1 MVATSAFASDS
12 SAAEESEAEK
22 KISCKKSS
30 NNKKKVERK
39 SNRYHDKTKAKAH
52 LGACVTGG
60 IAMGVLA
67 GPIGLVFAAVYINA
81 MCVTMYGG
89 SQFVTG
95 DKKENKKPE
104 EELPQES
111 TSPHPT
117 ANSDPLRPEPASQP
131 EQDDGKGE
139 GEADRSYYNKV
150 NSDNFTFAPVISSGD
165 NITING
171 NIYLYPGA
179 DYQPTPNADHTSK
192 NAATQTSEQA
202 SETLV
207 QEQDRSV
214 FVTNITQVPSPSIEQ
229 TGPLDETVKQIL
241 VDPSANSQLFH
252 CTFSDGMNAYLRADP
267 HLITPTK
274 VATHQQHIHQQQV
287 GTPSSPP
294 TGFLGWVKN
303 GKNDS
308 WIQTNQFTP
317 VQTTEGPIR
326 GKNYEADAGLNLSSG
341 ERSHNAPPVSLSSN
355 QGNQDPLDDD
365 DSTALK
371 FTTEKVRTAELKYR
385 NDAQLSTISSRPVE
399 ETHSVG
405 SGNSGLSEQHS
416 SEKPENEPELGKLP
430 ETEKHHL
437 YKEENLVTSDR
448 ILTGLDSSATT
459 GSLGWV
465 KGEDNSG
472 WKQTNQ
478 FTPVQTT
485 EGPIRGK
492 NYEAD
497 AGSSINSGERL
508 HNAPSVSLSS
518 NQGSAEPLSDDDSIE
533 LQSTTNEVKVAEL
546 ISRND
551 TSEPLSDDDFIE
563 LQSTTNEVKMA
574 ELISRNDTSEP
585 LSDDDFIELQSTTNE
600 VKVAELISRN
610 DTSEPL
616 SDDDSIELQP
626 TTNEFK
632 VAESISRNDTS
643 EPLSDDDSIELQPT
657 TNEFKVAELISR
669 NDTSEPLSDDD
680 SIELQPTT
688 NEFKVAELISRNDT
702 SEPLSDDG
710 FIELQQTT
718 NEVKV
723 AELISRSDSKGSL
736 ISSKVSSKEDI
747 PEKKETAFLS
757 EHILSGGWKFEVQGG
772 KARWVNVQASNSNT
786 QQRPVILSAG
796 SAISGVAQNYTQ
808 GIFANVKDLDESRR
822 ESFHKLQEG
831 VSVKQLSEFNI
842 INGKAERPLDK
853 QNIAYVA

>member
-12 SAAEESEAEK
+12 SEAEESEAEQ

-104 EELPQES
+104 EELPQEN

-179 DYQPTPNADHTSK
+179 DYQPMPNADHTSK

-229 TGPLDETVKQIL
+229 TGALDETVKQIL

-341 ERSHNAPPVSLSSN
+341 ERSHNAPPVSFSSN

-385 NDAQLSTISSRPVE
+385 NDAQLSTISSRPME

-448 ILTGLDSSATT
+448 ILTGLDSSATS

-518 NQGSAEPLSDDDSIE
+518 NQGSTEPLSDDDSIE
-533 LQSTTNEVKVAEL
+533 LQSTINEVKVA
-546 ISRND
+546 
-551 TSEPLSDDDFIE
+551 
-563 LQSTTNEVKMA
+563 
-574 ELISRNDTSEP
+574 
-585 LSDDDFIELQSTTNE
+585 
-600 VKVAELISRN
+600 
-610 DTSEPL
+610 
-616 SDDDSIELQP
+616 
-626 TTNEFK
+626 
-632 VAESISRNDTS
+632 
-643 EPLSDDDSIELQPT
+643 
-657 TNEFKVAELISR
+657 
-669 NDTSEPLSDDD
+669 
-680 SIELQPTT
+680 
-688 NEFKVAELISRNDT
+688 
-702 SEPLSDDG
+702 
-710 FIELQQTT
+710 
-718 NEVKV
+718 
-723 AELISRSDSKGSL
+723 
-736 ISSKVSSKEDI
+736 
-747 PEKKETAFLS
+747 
-757 EHILSGGWKFEVQGG
+757 
-772 KARWVNVQASNSNT
+772 
-786 QQRPVILSAG
+786 
-796 SAISGVAQNYTQ
+796 
-808 GIFANVKDLDESRR
+808 
-822 ESFHKLQEG
+822 
-831 VSVKQLSEFNI
+831 
-842 INGKAERPLDK
+842 
-853 QNIAYVA
+853 

>member
-12 SAAEESEAEK
+12 SEAEESEAEQ

-104 EELPQES
+104 EELPQEN

-267 HLITPTK
+267 HLIIPTK

-341 ERSHNAPPVSLSSN
+341 ERTHNAPPVSLSSN

-385 NDAQLSTISSRPVE
+385 NDAQLSTISSRPME

-405 SGNSGLSEQHS
+405 FGNSGLSEQHS
-416 SEKPENEPELGKLP
+416 SEKPENEPALGKLP

-437 YKEENLVTSDR
+437 YKEESLVTSDR

-497 AGSSINSGERL
+497 AGSSINSSERL

-518 NQGSAEPLSDDDSIE
+518 NQGSTEPLSDDDSIE

-563 LQSTTNEVKMA
+563 LQSTTNEVKAA
-574 ELISRNDTSEP
+574 ELISRNDTSPP

-632 VAESISRNDTS
+632 VAES
-643 EPLSDDDSIELQPT
+643 
-657 TNEFKVAELISR
+657 
-669 NDTSEPLSDDD
+669 
-680 SIELQPTT
+680 
-688 NEFKVAELISRNDT
+688 ISRNDT

-757 EHILSGGWKFEVQGG
+757 EHILSGGRKFEVQGG

>member
-12 SAAEESEAEK
+12 SEAEESEAEQ

-104 EELPQES
+104 EELPQEN

-179 DYQPTPNADHTSK
+179 DYQPMPNADHTSK

-229 TGPLDETVKQIL
+229 TGALDETVKQIL

-287 GTPSSPP
+287 GTPP

-326 GKNYEADAGLNLSSG
+326 GKNYEADAGLNLRSG

-365 DSTALK
+365 YSTALK

-385 NDAQLSTISSRPVE
+385 NDAQLSTISSRPME

-430 ETEKHHL
+430 E
-437 YKEENLVTSDR
+437 
-448 ILTGLDSSATT
+448 
-459 GSLGWV
+459 
-465 KGEDNSG
+465 
-472 WKQTNQ
+472 
-478 FTPVQTT
+478 
-485 EGPIRGK
+485 
-492 NYEAD
+492 
-497 AGSSINSGERL
+497 
-508 HNAPSVSLSS
+508 
-518 NQGSAEPLSDDDSIE
+518 
-533 LQSTTNEVKVAEL
+533 
-546 ISRND
+546 
-551 TSEPLSDDDFIE
+551 
-563 LQSTTNEVKMA
+563 
-574 ELISRNDTSEP
+574 
-585 LSDDDFIELQSTTNE
+585 
-600 VKVAELISRN
+600 
-610 DTSEPL
+610 
-616 SDDDSIELQP
+616 
-626 TTNEFK
+626 
-632 VAESISRNDTS
+632 
-643 EPLSDDDSIELQPT
+643 
-657 TNEFKVAELISR
+657 
-669 NDTSEPLSDDD
+669 
-680 SIELQPTT
+680 
-688 NEFKVAELISRNDT
+688 
-702 SEPLSDDG
+702 
-710 FIELQQTT
+710 
-718 NEVKV
+718 
-723 AELISRSDSKGSL
+723 
-736 ISSKVSSKEDI
+736 
-747 PEKKETAFLS
+747 
-757 EHILSGGWKFEVQGG
+757 
-772 KARWVNVQASNSNT
+772 
-786 QQRPVILSAG
+786 
-796 SAISGVAQNYTQ
+796 
-808 GIFANVKDLDESRR
+808 
-822 ESFHKLQEG
+822 
-831 VSVKQLSEFNI
+831 
-842 INGKAERPLDK
+842 
-853 QNIAYVA
+853 

>member
-12 SAAEESEAEK
+12 SETEESEAEE
-22 KISCKKSS
+22 KISCKKNS

-104 EELPQES
+104 EELPQEN

-150 NSDNFTFAPVISSGD
+150 NSDN
-165 NITING
+165 ITING
-171 NIYLYPGA
+171 NIYLYPGE
-179 DYQPTPNADHTSK
+179 DYQPTPNAEHTPK

-207 QEQDRSV
+207 QEQDLSV
-214 FVTNITQVPSPSIEQ
+214 FVTNITQVPSPNIEQ
-229 TGPLDETVKQIL
+229 TGPLDQAVKQIL

-252 CTFSDGMNAYLRADP
+252 CTFSDGMNAYLRTDP
-267 HLITPTK
+267 YLITPTK

-287 GTPSSPP
+287 ETPSSPP

-385 NDAQLSTISSRPVE
+385 NDAQLSTISSRPME
-399 ETHSVG
+399 ETHAVG

-416 SEKPENEPELGKLP
+416 SEKPENEPALGKLP

-437 YKEENLVTSDR
+437 YKEENFVTSDR
-448 ILTGLDSSATT
+448 ILTSLDSSATT
-459 GSLGWV
+459 GFLGWV

-497 AGSSINSGERL
+497 AGSSINSNERL
-508 HNAPSVSLSS
+508 HNTPSVSLSS
-518 NQGSAEPLSDDDSIE
+518 NQGSTQPLSDDDSIE

-563 LQSTTNEVKMA
+563 L
-574 ELISRNDTSEP
+574 
-585 LSDDDFIELQSTTNE
+585 
-600 VKVAELISRN
+600 
-610 DTSEPL
+610 
-616 SDDDSIELQP
+616 
-626 TTNEFK
+626 
-632 VAESISRNDTS
+632 
-643 EPLSDDDSIELQPT
+643 
-657 TNEFKVAELISR
+657 
-669 NDTSEPLSDDD
+669 
-680 SIELQPTT
+680 
-688 NEFKVAELISRNDT
+688 
-702 SEPLSDDG
+702 
-710 FIELQQTT
+710 
-718 NEVKV
+718 
-723 AELISRSDSKGSL
+723 
-736 ISSKVSSKEDI
+736 
-747 PEKKETAFLS
+747 
-757 EHILSGGWKFEVQGG
+757 
-772 KARWVNVQASNSNT
+772 
-786 QQRPVILSAG
+786 
-796 SAISGVAQNYTQ
+796 
-808 GIFANVKDLDESRR
+808 
-822 ESFHKLQEG
+822 
-831 VSVKQLSEFNI
+831 
-842 INGKAERPLDK
+842 
-853 QNIAYVA
+853 

>member
-12 SAAEESEAEK
+12 SEAEESEAEK

-171 NIYLYPGA
+171 NIYLYPSA

-241 VDPSANSQLFH
+241 VDPSAKSQLFH

-385 NDAQLSTISSRPVE
+385 NDAQLSTISSRPME

-416 SEKPENEPELGKLP
+416 SEKPENEPALGKLP

-518 NQGSAEPLSDDDSIE
+518 NQGS
-533 LQSTTNEVKVAEL
+533 T
-546 ISRND
+546 
-551 TSEPLSDDDFIE
+551 EPLSDDDFIE
-563 LQSTTNEVKMA
+563 LQSTTNEVKGA

-600 VKVAELISRN
+600 VKVAELISR
-610 DTSEPL
+610 
-616 SDDDSIELQP
+616 
-626 TTNEFK
+626 
-632 VAESISRNDTS
+632 
-643 EPLSDDDSIELQPT
+643 
-657 TNEFKVAELISR
+657 
-669 NDTSEPLSDDD
+669 
-680 SIELQPTT
+680 
-688 NEFKVAELISRNDT
+688 
-702 SEPLSDDG
+702 
-710 FIELQQTT
+710 
-718 NEVKV
+718 
-723 AELISRSDSKGSL
+723 SDSKGSL
-736 ISSKVSSKEDI
+736 VSSKVSSKEDI

>member
-12 SAAEESEAEK
+12 SEAEESEAEQ

-104 EELPQES
+104 EELPQEN

-179 DYQPTPNADHTSK
+179 DYQPMPNADHTSK

-326 GKNYEADAGLNLSSG
+326 GKNYEADAGLNLRSG

-365 DSTALK
+365 YSTALK
-371 FTTEKVRTAELKYR
+371 FTAEKVRTAELKYR
-385 NDAQLSTISSRPVE
+385 NDAQLSTISSRPME

-416 SEKPENEPELGKLP
+416 SEKPENEPALGKLP

-448 ILTGLDSSATT
+448 TFTGLDSSATS

-478 FTPVQTT
+478 FTPVQTI

-497 AGSSINSGERL
+497 AGSSINSSERL

-518 NQGSAEPLSDDDSIE
+518 NQGSTEPLSDDDSIE

-632 VAESISRNDTS
+632 VAES
-643 EPLSDDDSIELQPT
+643 
-657 TNEFKVAELISR
+657 
-669 NDTSEPLSDDD
+669 
-680 SIELQPTT
+680 
-688 NEFKVAELISRNDT
+688 ISRNDT

>member
-1 MVATSAFASDS
+1 M
-12 SAAEESEAEK
+12 
-22 KISCKKSS
+22 
-30 NNKKKVERK
+30 
-39 SNRYHDKTKAKAH
+39 
-52 LGACVTGG
+52 TGG

-171 NIYLYPGA
+171 NIYLYPSA

-241 VDPSANSQLFH
+241 VDPSAKSQLFH

-385 NDAQLSTISSRPVE
+385 NDAQLSTISSRPME

-416 SEKPENEPELGKLP
+416 SEKPENEPALGKLP

-518 NQGSAEPLSDDDSIE
+518 NQGS
-533 LQSTTNEVKVAEL
+533 T
-546 ISRND
+546 
-551 TSEPLSDDDFIE
+551 EPLSDDDFIE
-563 LQSTTNEVKMA
+563 LQSTTNEVKGA

-600 VKVAELISRN
+600 VKVAELISR
-610 DTSEPL
+610 
-616 SDDDSIELQP
+616 
-626 TTNEFK
+626 
-632 VAESISRNDTS
+632 
-643 EPLSDDDSIELQPT
+643 
-657 TNEFKVAELISR
+657 
-669 NDTSEPLSDDD
+669 
-680 SIELQPTT
+680 
-688 NEFKVAELISRNDT
+688 
-702 SEPLSDDG
+702 
-710 FIELQQTT
+710 
-718 NEVKV
+718 
-723 AELISRSDSKGSL
+723 SDSKGSL
-736 ISSKVSSKEDI
+736 VSSKVSSKEDI

>member
-600 VKVAELISRN
+600 VKMAELISRN

-616 SDDDSIELQP
+616 SDDDFIELQS
-626 TTNEFK
+626 TTNEVK
-632 VAESISRNDTS
+632 MAELISRNDTS
-643 EPLSDDDSIELQPT
+643 EPLSDDDFIELQST
-657 TNEFKVAELISR
+657 TNEVKVAELISR

>member
-1 MVATSAFASDS
+1 
-12 SAAEESEAEK
+12 
-22 KISCKKSS
+22 
-30 NNKKKVERK
+30 
-39 SNRYHDKTKAKAH
+39 
-52 LGACVTGG
+52 
-60 IAMGVLA
+60 MGVLA

-229 TGPLDETVKQIL
+229 TGALDETVKQIL

-385 NDAQLSTISSRPVE
+385 NDAQLSIISSRPMEETHSVGSGNSGLSEQHSSEEPENEPALGKLPETEKHHLYKEENLVTSDRILTGLDSSATSGSLGWVKGEDNSGWKQTNQFTPVQTTEGPIRGKNYEADAGLNLSSGERSHNAPPVSLSLNQGNQDPLDDDYSTALKFTTEKVRTAELKYRNDAQLSTISSRPME
-399 ETHSVG
+399 ETHSLG

-437 YKEENLVTSDR
+437 YKEESLVTSDR

-497 AGSSINSGERL
+497 AGSSINSSERL

-518 NQGSAEPLSDDDSIE
+518 NQGSTEPLSDDDSIE

-546 ISRND
+546 ISR
-551 TSEPLSDDDFIE
+551 
-563 LQSTTNEVKMA
+563 
-574 ELISRNDTSEP
+574 
-585 LSDDDFIELQSTTNE
+585 
-600 VKVAELISRN
+600 
-610 DTSEPL
+610 
-616 SDDDSIELQP
+616 
-626 TTNEFK
+626 
-632 VAESISRNDTS
+632 
-643 EPLSDDDSIELQPT
+643 
-657 TNEFKVAELISR
+657 
-669 NDTSEPLSDDD
+669 
-680 SIELQPTT
+680 
-688 NEFKVAELISRNDT
+688 
-702 SEPLSDDG
+702 
-710 FIELQQTT
+710 
-718 NEVKV
+718 
-723 AELISRSDSKGSL
+723 SDSKGSL
-736 ISSKVSSKEDI
+736 VSSKVSSKEDI

-772 KARWVNVQASNSNT
+772 KARWVNVQASNLNT

-808 GIFANVKDLDESRR
+808 GIFANVKDLGESRR

>member
-1 MVATSAFASDS
+1 MLSPTSSVGRLVVEPSSHTDESRPDSLRGDRSLIASVSPRQTTVPSDESPDRLMVATSAFASDS
-12 SAAEESEAEK
+12 SEAEESEAEK

-171 NIYLYPGA
+171 NIYLYPSA

-241 VDPSANSQLFH
+241 VDPSAKSQLFH

-385 NDAQLSTISSRPVE
+385 NDAQLSTISSRPME

-416 SEKPENEPELGKLP
+416 SEKPENEPALGKLP

-518 NQGSAEPLSDDDSIE
+518 NQGS
-533 LQSTTNEVKVAEL
+533 T
-546 ISRND
+546 
-551 TSEPLSDDDFIE
+551 EPLSDDDFIE
-563 LQSTTNEVKMA
+563 LQSTTNEVKGA

-600 VKVAELISRN
+600 VKVAELISR
-610 DTSEPL
+610 
-616 SDDDSIELQP
+616 
-626 TTNEFK
+626 
-632 VAESISRNDTS
+632 
-643 EPLSDDDSIELQPT
+643 
-657 TNEFKVAELISR
+657 
-669 NDTSEPLSDDD
+669 
-680 SIELQPTT
+680 
-688 NEFKVAELISRNDT
+688 
-702 SEPLSDDG
+702 
-710 FIELQQTT
+710 
-718 NEVKV
+718 
-723 AELISRSDSKGSL
+723 SDSKGSL
-736 ISSKVSSKEDI
+736 VSSKVSSKEDI

>member
-1 MVATSAFASDS
+1 MLSPTSSVGRLVVEPSSNTDESRPDSLRGDRSLIASVSPRQTTVLSDESPDRLMVATSAFASDS
-12 SAAEESEAEK
+12 SETEESEAEE
-22 KISCKKSS
+22 KISCKKNS

-104 EELPQES
+104 EELPQEN

-150 NSDNFTFAPVISSGD
+150 NSDN
-165 NITING
+165 ITING
-171 NIYLYPGA
+171 NIYLYPGE
-179 DYQPTPNADHTSK
+179 DYQPTPNAEHTPK

-207 QEQDRSV
+207 QEQDLSV
-214 FVTNITQVPSPSIEQ
+214 FVTNITQVPSPNIEQ
-229 TGPLDETVKQIL
+229 TGPLDQAVKQIL

-252 CTFSDGMNAYLRADP
+252 CTFSDGMNAYLRTDP
-267 HLITPTK
+267 YLITPTK

-287 GTPSSPP
+287 ETPSSPP

-385 NDAQLSTISSRPVE
+385 NDAQLSTISSRPME
-399 ETHSVG
+399 ETHAVG

-416 SEKPENEPELGKLP
+416 SEKPENEPALGKLP

-437 YKEENLVTSDR
+437 YKEENFVTSDR
-448 ILTGLDSSATT
+448 ILTSLDSSATT
-459 GSLGWV
+459 GFLGWV

-497 AGSSINSGERL
+497 AGSSINSNERL
-508 HNAPSVSLSS
+508 HNTPSVSLSS
-518 NQGSAEPLSDDDSIE
+518 NQGSTQPLSDDDS
-533 LQSTTNEVKVAEL
+533 
-546 ISRND
+546 
-551 TSEPLSDDDFIE
+551 IE

-600 VKVAELISRN
+600 VKVAELISR
-610 DTSEPL
+610 
-616 SDDDSIELQP
+616 
-626 TTNEFK
+626 
-632 VAESISRNDTS
+632 
-643 EPLSDDDSIELQPT
+643 
-657 TNEFKVAELISR
+657 
-669 NDTSEPLSDDD
+669 
-680 SIELQPTT
+680 
-688 NEFKVAELISRNDT
+688 
-702 SEPLSDDG
+702 
-710 FIELQQTT
+710 
-718 NEVKV
+718 
-723 AELISRSDSKGSL
+723 SDSKGSL
-736 ISSKVSSKEDI
+736 ISSKVSSKEAI
-747 PEKKETAFLS
+747 PEENETAFLS
-757 EHILSGGWKFEVQGG
+757 EHILSGGWKSEVQGG
-772 KARWVNVQASNSNT
+772 KARWVNVQESNSNT

>member
-12 SAAEESEAEK
+12 SEAEESEAEQ

-104 EELPQES
+104 EELPQEN

-171 NIYLYPGA
+171 NIYLYPGT
-179 DYQPTPNADHTSK
+179 DYQPMPNADHTSK

-229 TGPLDETVKQIL
+229 TGALDETVKQIL

-287 GTPSSPP
+287 GTPSPPP

-385 NDAQLSTISSRPVE
+385 NDAQLSTISSRPME

-416 SEKPENEPELGKLP
+416 SEEPENEPALGKLP

-437 YKEENLVTSDR
+437 YKKENLVTSDR
-448 ILTGLDSSATT
+448 ILTGLDSSATS

-497 AGSSINSGERL
+497 AGSSINSSERL

-518 NQGSAEPLSDDDSIE
+518 NQGSTEPLSDDDFIE

-643 EPLSDDDSIELQPT
+643 EPLSDD
-657 TNEFKVAELISR
+657 
-669 NDTSEPLSDDD
+669 
-680 SIELQPTT
+680 
-688 NEFKVAELISRNDT
+688 
-702 SEPLSDDG
+702 G

-747 PEKKETAFLS
+747 SEKKETAFLS

-808 GIFANVKDLDESRR
+808 GIFANVKDLGESRR

>member
-117 ANSDPLRPEPASQP
+117 ANSDPLRPEPTSQP

-171 NIYLYPGA
+171 NIYLYPGT

-241 VDPSANSQLFH
+241 VDPSANSLLFH

-267 HLITPTK
+267 QLITPTK
-274 VATHQQHIHQQQV
+274 VATHQQQV

-355 QGNQDPLDDD
+355 QGNQDPLYDD

-437 YKEENLVTSDR
+437 YKEESLVTSDR
-448 ILTGLDSSATT
+448 ILTGLDSSATS

-497 AGSSINSGERL
+497 AGSSINSSERL

-518 NQGSAEPLSDDDSIE
+518 NQGSTEPLSDDDSIE

-585 LSDDDFIELQSTTNE
+585 LSDDDFIELQPTTNE
-600 VKVAELISRN
+600 VKVAES
-610 DTSEPL
+610 
-616 SDDDSIELQP
+616 
-626 TTNEFK
+626 
-632 VAESISRNDTS
+632 
-643 EPLSDDDSIELQPT
+643 
-657 TNEFKVAELISR
+657 
-669 NDTSEPLSDDD
+669 
-680 SIELQPTT
+680 
-688 NEFKVAELISRNDT
+688 ISRNDT

-736 ISSKVSSKEDI
+736 ISSKVSSKGDI
-747 PEKKETAFLS
+747 SEKKGTAFLS

-808 GIFANVKDLDESRR
+808 GIFANVKDLGESRR